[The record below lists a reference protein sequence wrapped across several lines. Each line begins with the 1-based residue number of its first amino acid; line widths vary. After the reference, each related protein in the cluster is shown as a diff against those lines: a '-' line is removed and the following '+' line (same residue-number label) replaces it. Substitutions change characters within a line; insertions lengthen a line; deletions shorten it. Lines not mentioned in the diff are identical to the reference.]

1 MPLLSFSV
9 TPFIGQ
15 SSLASFLSI
24 VKFTIWF
31 VADLQGKLISL
42 RHGNSNAGTLALSL
56 FGKSVR
62 ISSS

>member
-1 MPLLSFSV
+1 MPPLSFFV

-15 SSLASFLSI
+15 SSLASFLTI

-31 VADLQGKLISL
+31 VAEPQWKVISL
-42 RHGNSNAGTLALSL
+42 RHGKSNAGIWAPSF
-56 FGKSVR
+56 FGKCVR